1 MNYTKWND
9 PKNYSR
15 MTAELAELAVP
26 ENPIFAARDNEH
38 IEHSFVQYCI
48 GEMMKWKLEDST
60 VAKNQMSM
68 RNKMMIG
75 IMCALMVGIF
85 FADDWQQRRFAA
97 LRYGY
102 YSMGQRQYEEAID
115 LFEQYL
121 NVESDIYWYLMELV
135 NGESYSCKNVSDCLA
150 ECRVLKEKIYHEGV

>member
-1 MNYTKWND
+1 MVNKH
-9 PKNYSR
+9 KEF
-15 MTAELAELAVP
+15 AE
-26 ENPIFAARDNEH
+26 
-38 IEHSFVQYCI
+38 
-48 GEMMKWKLEDST
+48 
-60 VAKNQMSM
+60 SM
-68 RNKMMIG
+68 RN
-75 IMCALMVGIF
+75 IMRNDEKNRKENNQRMVGIF